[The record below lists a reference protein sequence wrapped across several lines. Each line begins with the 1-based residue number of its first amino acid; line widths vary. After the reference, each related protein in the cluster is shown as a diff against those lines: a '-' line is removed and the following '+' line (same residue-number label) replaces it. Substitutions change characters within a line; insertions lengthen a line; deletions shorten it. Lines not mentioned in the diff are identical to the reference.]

1 MNIADIGEKRGDI
14 ADTEERVQS
23 DDDGQ
28 FFIQQR
34 KNPERLF
41 AMEPPELGTH
51 KNLVRRV
58 AALERKPCHVDKF
71 TNLVSRVLSLEEDS
85 RVPNIRVKLSVCQ
98 NTTIQGI
105 GCDVVLGFRHYELIC
120 CCFAAINDRIKK
132 KARNERTW

>member
-41 AMEPPELGTH
+41 AMEPPELGT
-51 KNLVRRV
+51 
-58 AALERKPCHVDKF
+58 
-71 TNLVSRVLSLEEDS
+71 
-85 RVPNIRVKLSVCQ
+85 
-98 NTTIQGI
+98 
-105 GCDVVLGFRHYELIC
+105 
-120 CCFAAINDRIKK
+120 IKI
-132 KARNERTW
+132 